1 MTLVA
6 EPPKAVPKP
15 SAQFY
20 APIIGDLEAVERVYR
35 ETLASPKPHVAK
47 LIEHLQQYR
56 GKRLRPMLLLLTA
69 KACGSVHHAH
79 HVLGAVVEMIHTAT
93 LVHDDVLDEAGT
105 RRHVDTVNAGWGN
118 KTSIL
123 LGDYLFTHAFH
134 LTSTLGDAKACE
146 LIGEATNSV
155 CEGELLQTSEIGNLS
170 LNEEEYFDIIDGK
183 TAALTACCCRLGAMY
198 AGSDDETVEKMAN
211 YGKLL
216 GRAFQ
221 VADDL
226 LDLIGAEAKVGKT
239 LGTDIA
245 QRKMTLPLIHMFDR
259 VPSAEADRYRQ
270 LLRAPG
276 NHKLEQLRPAL
287 EQTKALSYARRRA
300 EEFARTAAAELNCLP
315 PSPSKDVMKS
325 LTEWVVGR
333 EI

>member
-6 EPPKAVPKP
+6 EPTKTAPKP

-20 APIIGDLEAVERVYR
+20 APILADLEAVERVYR
-35 ETLASPKPHVAK
+35 QTLESDKPQVAK

-69 KACGSVHHAH
+69 QACGTVNNSH

-93 LVHDDVLDEAGT
+93 LVHDDVLDDAGK

-134 LTSTLGDAKACE
+134 LTSTLGDARACE
-146 LIGEATNSV
+146 LIGEATNWV
-155 CEGELLQTSEIGNLS
+155 CEGELLQTLEIGNLGLS
-170 LNEEEYFDIIDGK
+170 EEEYFNIIDGK
-183 TAALTACCCRLGAMY
+183 TAALTACCCRLGAIY
-198 AGSDDETVEKMAN
+198 AGAEDQVVESLAN

-226 LDLIGAEAKVGKT
+226 LDLIGAESKVGKT
-239 LGTDIA
+239 LGTDMA
-245 QRKMTLPLIHMFDR
+245 QRKMTLPLIHMFER
-259 VPSAEADRYRQ
+259 VPSVEADLYRQ
-270 LLRAPG
+270 LLRASG
-276 NHKLEQLRPAL
+276 NHKLETLRPAL
-287 EQTKALSYARRRA
+287 EQTKAMSYARRRA
-300 EEFARTAAAELNCLP
+300 EEFARAAAAELDCLP
-315 PSPSKDVMKS
+315 SSHCKDVLKS

-333 EI
+333 EM

>member
-6 EPPKAVPKP
+6 EPLKAAPKP

-20 APIIGDLEAVERVYR
+20 APIAAELEEVERVYLS
-35 ETLASPKPHVAK
+35 TLASPKPHIAR
-47 LIEHLQQYR
+47 LMDHLHQYR

-69 KACGSVHHAH
+69 KACGDVGHAH
-79 HVLGAVVEMIHTAT
+79 YVLGAVVEMIHTAT

-105 RRHVDTVNAGWGN
+105 RRHVGTVNAGWGN
-118 KTSIL
+118 KASIL

-134 LTSTLGDAKACE
+134 LTSSLGDARACQ
-146 LIGEATNSV
+146 LIGEATNWV
-155 CEGELLQTSEIGNLS
+155 CEGELQQTLEIGNLS
-170 LNEEEYFDIIDGK
+170 LNEEEYFSIIDGK
-183 TAALTACCCRLGAMY
+183 TAALTACCCRLGALY
-198 AGSDDETVEKMAN
+198 AGSPVETVDRMAN
-211 YGKLL
+211 YGRLL

-239 LGTDIA
+239 LGTDMA
-245 QRKMTLPLIHMFDR
+245 QQKMTLPLIHMFDR
-259 VPSAEADRYRQ
+259 VPSAEADHYRQ
-270 LLRAPG
+270 LLQAPG

-300 EEFARTAAAELNCLP
+300 EEFARSAAGELACLAA
-315 PSPSKDVMKS
+315 SPSRDVLKS

-333 EI
+333 EL